1 MRSGFQDGE
10 QKGRISG
17 TRHAE
22 LLVPRMQKGNGER
35 RTILKSILCVG
46 IILFDLIDSLIT

>member
-35 RTILKSILCVG
+35 QTILKSILCVG
-46 IILFDLIDSLIT
+46 IIMFDLIDSLIT

>member
-1 MRSGFQDGE
+1 MRPGFQDGE

-22 LLVPRMQKGNGER
+22 LLVLRLQRDNGEIQ
-35 RTILKSILCVG
+35 TILKSILCVG